1 MYMIIKNILYYQK
14 ETIDRVEMHF
24 IEKEPGF
31 ACQFTALF
39 LPLRQM
45 YCQL

>member
-24 IEKEPGF
+24 IEKEPGS
-31 ACQFTALF
+31 LF
-39 LPLRQM
+39 WHAV
-45 YCQL
+45 YETGKAY